1 MELAE
6 ICRELM
12 PNGKPD
18 FLSVVKYPMIST
30 LIETQGFRV
39 MHKVVFL
46 MVKDLCNSF
55 NVVRNMNEEQM
66 IEAASMLIDEC
77 SNFRLEDYVMMFQ
90 MAKRGELFD
99 VHDRIDL
106 QVVTRMLDTYWE
118 KRNKAAEQKWEQENK
133 KFEGMGDTQRLNQMV
148 NMQDMKFMELG
159 SGFSSALTDLKKVV
173 EQKIG
178 NKEEREKLKQIEKSD
193 IEAIRKQKIER
204 GYGD

>member
-1 MELAE
+1 
-6 ICRELM
+6 
-12 PNGKPD
+12 
-18 FLSVVKYPMIST
+18 
-30 LIETQGFRV
+30 
-39 MHKVVFL
+39 
-46 MVKDLCNSF
+46 
-55 NVVRNMNEEQM
+55 MNEEQM

-118 KRNKAAEQKWEQENK
+118 KRNKAAEEKWEQENK